1 MYMYIAVCGLLMPS
15 SAREAYFALRAF
27 NVEIAGIK
35 DASQLIGGRSRGT
48 SGNNG
53 GIGSS
58 SSARSTSTTN
68 TNTNSQLFDDN
79 NNSMM
84 EDNGMVGDSSLAS
97 RLRMQWWTDAVA
109 DIYEKGNNE
118 QQQSTTSKD
127 EDVILQSFT
136 SSRKHNPTLRS
147 LAHAIHTHQ
156 LTHRFL
162 RRIMEARESDL
173 DVLQYESIRDMAQY
187 GEDTVSNVLYLS
199 LECVGVREE
208 GADGVASDIGVGL
221 GVLTAL
227 RSTGFREHILLSF
240 NNQPLNNCHFT
251 YRVLK

>member
-1 MYMYIAVCGLLMPS
+1 MPS

-48 SGNNG
+48 SGNG

-58 SSARSTSTTN
+58 SSSARSSSTTN
-68 TNTNSQLFDDN
+68 TNTTSQLFDDN

-118 QQQSTTSKD
+118 QQQEQQQQSTTSKD

>member
-1 MYMYIAVCGLLMPS
+1 MPS

-48 SGNNG
+48 TSGNNG

-58 SSARSTSTTN
+58 SSSRSSSN
-68 TNTNSQLFDDN
+68 TNSNSQLFDDN

-109 DIYEKGNNE
+109 DIYEKGNNNE
-118 QQQSTTSKD
+118 QQQEQQQQSTTSKD

-251 YRVLK
+251 HRVLK